1 MMTGFAL
8 EDLVKAAL
16 EEGAF
21 SVIYKPFDVEN
32 VIKLVDSVL
41 DSLLILVVDD
51 YSSDRNTLTAIL
63 TDKGYKVAEAV
74 DGLEAIQMVEHRRY
88 DIILMD
94 INLPDKDGI
103 ATFEEIR
110 AIRPD
115 ARAIFITGLEVEE
128 SVRKALASDAL
139 AIAYKPFDV
148 ERILAMVKELAP
160 VKIA

>member
-1 MMTGFAL
+1 M
-8 EDLVKAAL
+8 
-16 EEGAF
+16 
-21 SVIYKPFDVEN
+21 
-32 VIKLVDSVL
+32 
-41 DSLLILVVDD
+41 
-51 YSSDRNTLTAIL
+51 
-63 TDKGYKVAEAV
+63 AEAV